1 MRKTDMRFWTA
12 YAFITLG
19 LASKA
24 WGAGDGS
31 HGSLGD
37 LIAPA
42 VNVFVL
48 FALLIW
54 ATKNKLKNY
63 FDKRADEVAN
73 TVERANIKSKEAQMM
88 LETQQRKMANLETE
102 MKTIHQQA
110 DTDVMVY
117 EKNLSKE
124 TEDKITKL
132 KTDANSKVQADKKL
146 IMDELNAELLEQ
158 VIAQTKTTIK
168 NNKDYQSKVS
178 TKMLQGL

>member
-1 MRKTDMRFWTA
+1 MRFWTA

-24 WGAGDGS
+24 WGASGGDGH
-31 HGSLGD
+31 HGSITD

-48 FALLIW
+48 VAALVY
-54 ATKNKLKNY
+54 ATKGKLKNY
-63 FDKRADEVAN
+63 FDKKADDVAN

-88 LETQQRKMANLETE
+88 LESQQRKMANLETE
-102 MKTIHQQA
+102 LNDIHQQA
-110 DTDVMVY
+110 ETDVMVF

-124 TEDKITKL
+124 TEEKVTKL

-146 IMDELNAELLEQ
+146 IMDDLNAELLEQ
-158 VIAQTKTTIK
+158 VIAKTKSTIK
-168 NNKDYQSKVS
+168 NNKDHQSKVS